1 MKNWQ
6 YLKRW
11 WQISKPSKVLMFF
24 QWLTATIPA
33 ILLVL
38 QAIPAANAI
47 NSLTIS
53 DYNGAI
59 KWLIIAFSLDLI
71 SQLSWHIQYKCA
83 ASQLKYIYP
92 KIQERIFNKIFI
104 AEDMNFKYTS
114 KEKMVN
120 IISNNI
126 TVLSDFCDQISYKIA
141 YFLQAV
147 VTIIIIF
154 TTNFYIG
161 LTILALSILVYLLIN
176 WINSLIGKK
185 NSLIQEERDT
195 LTENFADLVDGRTLS
210 NDLNLKD
217 TLKQRYFN
225 KVDRLL
231 THYKKRINL
240 QSIRDNWIYIFYTF
254 IILLATLYLVKLV
267 ERNIITLTL
276 YLIVTPYLTSAITK
290 MKDFFSIFNDLQ
302 NANIS
307 ALRVKTILDMSE
319 KDLIEF
325 GNNST
330 DKIEGAITFSNVSYS
345 SYNKLDK
352 SLNSIKMLNTQIIK
366 NQIVLFQ
373 GQRNCGKRALFYML
387 RRATRPDN
395 GTITFDTIN
404 IYDFDVE
411 TYKHNLSYIT
421 NKPYFFNDSIL
432 ENLRYIEP
440 NKKKVFEVCKKLG
453 IHEIISNLPEGY
465 ETNLSKNPTA
475 LSDPNRFLLGLARA
489 VLTKSE
495 IFMIYEFPVGL
506 NQTELETI
514 IQTLKEL
521 KKQRTILIFSAD
533 NKMADIIDR
542 HFIIKAGE
550 VNEINLNKKES

>member
-195 LTENFADLVDGRTLS
+195 LTENFADMVDGRTLS

>member
-6 YLKRW
+6 YIKRW
-11 WQISKPSKVLMFF
+11 WQVAKPSKTIMFF

-33 ILLVL
+33 VLLVI
-38 QAIPAANAI
+38 QAIPAAKAI
-47 NSLTIS
+47 TAITIA
-53 DYNGAI
+53 DYDGAI
-59 KWLIIAFSLDLI
+59 KYLILTFIVDLMSQI
-71 SQLSWHIQYKCA
+71 SWTIQYRFCS
-83 ASQLKYIYP
+83 SQLKFIYP
-92 KIQERIFNKIFI
+92 RIQEQIFNKIFI

-126 TVLSDFCDQISYKIA
+126 TVLSDFCDYISYKTA
-141 YFLQAV
+141 YFIQAV
-147 VTIIIIF
+147 ITIIIIF

-161 LTILALSILVYLLIN
+161 LIIFALAIIVYFLIN
-176 WINSLIGKK
+176 WLNSLIGKK
-185 NSLIQEERDT
+185 TALVQEERDT
-195 LTENFADLVDGRTLS
+195 LTENFTDIVDGRTLS

-217 TLKQRYFN
+217 SLKEKYFG
-225 KVDRLL
+225 KVNSVVKN
-231 THYKKRINL
+231 YSKRITL
-240 QSIRDNWIYIFYTF
+240 QSLRDNWVYVLYTF
-254 IILLATLYLVKLV
+254 IIMIATLFLVKQV
-267 ERNIITLTL
+267 ENNALTLTT

-290 MKDFFSIFNDLQ
+290 MKDFFAIFNDLQ
-302 NANIS
+302 NTNIS

-352 SLNSIKMLNTQIIK
+352 SLNSIKMLNTQITK
-366 NQIVLFQ
+366 KQIVLFQ

-387 RRATRPDN
+387 RRASRPDN

-421 NKPYFFNDSIL
+421 NKPYFFNDTIL

-453 IHEIISNLPEGY
+453 IHEIITNLPEGY
-465 ETNLSKNPTA
+465 ETNLTKTPTA
-475 LSDPNRFLLGLARA
+475 LSDPNKFLLGLARA

-506 NQTELETI
+506 NKNEEEI
-514 IQTLKEL
+514 IKNTLKEL

-533 NKMADIIDR
+533 NKVADIIDR

-550 VNEINLNKKES
+550 VSEIETNKKES

>member
-1 MKNWQ
+1 MVTKALMDKNVEI
-6 YLKRW
+6 RGDE
-11 WQISKPSKVLMFF
+11 
-24 QWLTATIPA
+24 T
-33 ILLVL
+33 
-38 QAIPAANAI
+38 
-47 NSLTIS
+47 
-53 DYNGAI
+53 
-59 KWLIIAFSLDLI
+59 
-71 SQLSWHIQYKCA
+71 
-83 ASQLKYIYP
+83 
-92 KIQERIFNKIFI
+92 
-104 AEDMNFKYTS
+104 
-114 KEKMVN
+114 
-120 IISNNI
+120 
-126 TVLSDFCDQISYKIA
+126 
-141 YFLQAV
+141 
-147 VTIIIIF
+147 
-154 TTNFYIG
+154 
-161 LTILALSILVYLLIN
+161 
-176 WINSLIGKK
+176 
-185 NSLIQEERDT
+185 
-195 LTENFADLVDGRTLS
+195 FADMVDGRTLS

-550 VNEINLNKKES
+550 VNEINLNKKKS